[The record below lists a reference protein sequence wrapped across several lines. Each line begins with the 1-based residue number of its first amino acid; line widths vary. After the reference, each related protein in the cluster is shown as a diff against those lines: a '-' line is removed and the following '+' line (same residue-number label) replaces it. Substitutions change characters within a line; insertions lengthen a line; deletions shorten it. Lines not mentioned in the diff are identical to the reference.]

1 MRYLLRALTKGIMKA
16 KFSSLTLIVVIGLE
30 VITGSLM
37 VYSLRHLYRPPR
49 INQGVASA
57 SALTAVQN
65 APVTA
70 DIAAASPI
78 ADTAENASDG
88 LAPEVKMA
96 LSSVFGPLPAYAQAT
111 DYEVT
116 EALVNLGRHLWY
128 DPRLSSDQSMSCNTC
143 HALENYGVDN
153 MAASLGVN
161 GTVLERNT
169 PTVYNA
175 ALHIAQFWDGRSA
188 TVEEQAITPI
198 LAANEMGMLNAD
210 QVKATFSAIPGYQ
223 PLFEA
228 AFPVDSDPVNLANI
242 AIAIGAFE
250 RGLITPSRFDRF
262 LQGDYTQLDEQEQRG
277 MTTFVSLRC
286 PSCHI
291 GATLGG
297 LSFKRIGEHEPYI
310 FEDTGRY
317 QVTGLETDKHVFKV
331 PSLRNV
337 AQTAPYL
344 HNGDIETLDET
355 IRFMVRHQL
364 GKTVS
369 DEEVADVVAFL
380 NSLTG
385 ELPIAY
391 IAKPELPDMKTAS
404 QSFPLDR

>member
-404 QSFPLDR
+404 QSFPRDR